1 MIVTFSTSSSGWSP
15 LRLQEKMP
23 EKTHSSTVV
32 VSRWYEKSW
41 LVYECLTVI
50 QRCLYEC
57 LTVIQRCLYEWLTV
71 IQRCL
76 YLLYGRLGCP
86 CPEMKKD
93 WNVDGVPWGRML
105 LFLFSCL
112 PSKLREYFCQELE
125 HIADWINLSFS
136 ASLFLL
142 ANFSKKR
149 KFYFK
154 ILILEVFNPQK
165 WGKKK
170 VKMARFL
177 YLVFSVWLKT

>member
-23 EKTHSSTVV
+23 EKKHSSTVV

-76 YLLYGRLGCP
+76 YLFYGRLSCP

-112 PSKLREYFCQELE
+112 PSKLREHFCQELE
-125 HIADWINLSFS
+125 HIADWIKLSFS

-142 ANFSKKR
+142 RIFPKSENFIL
-149 KFYFK
+149 KFWFWRFS
-154 ILILEVFNPQK
+154 ILKSE
-165 WGKKK
+165 GKKK
-170 VKMARFL
+170 
-177 YLVFSVWLKT
+177 